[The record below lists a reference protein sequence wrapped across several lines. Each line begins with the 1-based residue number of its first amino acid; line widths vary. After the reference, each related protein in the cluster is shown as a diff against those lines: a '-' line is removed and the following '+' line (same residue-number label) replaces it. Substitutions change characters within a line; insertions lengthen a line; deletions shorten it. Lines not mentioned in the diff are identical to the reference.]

1 MKFLKLILIL
11 VFISNCSLNKVV
23 KHHGVHNLEKKTAK
37 LELLSIN
44 SNDVIGQ
51 LGFPSTKSSFD
62 NEIWIYL
69 ERKTTSSQIRSLGKK
84 KLLLN
89 NVLILEF
96 NTKGMLVKKDFLSI
110 EDMNNLK
117 ISKGSTEIINQK
129 NTFVYSFLTSLRQKI
144 NDPLGVKKA
153 K

>member
-1 MKFLKLILIL
+1 M
-11 VFISNCSLNKVV
+11 
-23 KHHGVHNLEKKTAK
+23 HNLEKKTAK

-44 SNDVIGQ
+44 SNDVINEIGY
-51 LGFPSTKSSFD
+51 PSTKSSFD
-62 NEIWIYL
+62 NEIWIYI
-69 ERKTTSSQIRSLGKK
+69 ERKTTSSQLRSLGKK

-96 NTKGMLVKKDFLSI
+96 NTKGMLVKKDFLSSK
-110 EDMNNLK
+110 DMKNLE
-117 ISKGSTEIINQK
+117 ISKGSTKIINKK
-129 NTFVYSFLTSLRQKI
+129 NSFVNSFLSSLRQKI

>member
-37 LELLSIN
+37 LELLSTN
-44 SNDVIGQ
+44 SNDVISQ

-96 NTKGMLVKKDFLSI
+96 NTKGMLVKKDFLSSK
-110 EDMNNLK
+110 DMNNLK
-117 ISKGSTEIINQK
+117 ISKGSTEIINQR
-129 NTFVYSFLTSLRQKI
+129 NTFVYSFLTSLKQKI
-144 NDPLGVKKA
+144 NDPLGIKKA

>member
-37 LELLSIN
+37 LELLSTN
-44 SNDVIGQ
+44 SNDVISQ

-84 KLLLN
+84 RLLLN

-110 EDMNNLK
+110 EDMNNIK
-117 ISKGSTEIINQK
+117 ISKGSTEVINQK
-129 NTFVYSFLTSLRQKI
+129 DTFVYSFLTSLRQKI